1 MIGQVEAWCRAG
13 NPAWSAPGI
22 SVAVLIASPL
32 RQLRPARPMGGVMS
46 TKDQLVKSTVMRLP
60 RNLSDIPVSRP

>member
-1 MIGQVEAWCRAG
+1 MIGQVEAWCPDG
-13 NPAWSAPGI
+13 NPALSAPGM
-22 SVAVLIASPL
+22 SVAVLIAPSPK
-32 RQLRPARPMGGVMS
+32 QLSPARPMGGVMS